1 MNKEIFELMDIFE
14 KAKNKFLKE
23 EKEIIEIDINERTLS
38 ARLMFH
44 LQTLLLNEIYQ
55 ENYKE
60 YSVDCEYNRRK
71 EIVKILPKEYRELE
85 KKDKQIYPDIILHQR
100 NSEKNLMIIEMKKTY
115 SSDEGG
121 KNEKRDRLKFLTI
134 LRKENKY
141 KYLLGVYFEVN
152 KFPDKCKIEF
162 FVKEK
167 KYDYSVYKSLKSK
180 IEDTLNLIP
189 FEEIIKEYE
198 IK

>member
-23 EKEIIEIDINERTLS
+23 EKKIIEIDVNERTLS

-55 ENYKE
+55 ESYKE

-71 EIVKILPKEYRELE
+71 ESTKMIPKEYRKFE
-85 KKDKQIYPDIILHQR
+85 KEDKQIYPDIILHQR
-100 NSEKNLMIIEMKKTY
+100 KNRKNLMIIEMKKTV
-115 SSDEGG
+115 SSDKDG
-121 KNEKRDRLKFLTI
+121 KDENRDRLKFLTSS
-134 LRKENKY
+134 RKENEY
-141 KYLLGVYFEVN
+141 KYLLGIYFEVN
-152 KFPDKCKIEF
+152 RIPDKCKIEF
-162 FVKEK
+162 FIKEK
-167 KYDYSVYKSLKSK
+167 KYHYSIYQSLKDK
-180 IEDTLNLIP
+180 INDTLNLIP
-189 FEEIIKEYE
+189 FEEIIEEFE